1 MPPGVFEVLA
11 RERVPM
17 ERAVCEC
24 AAGTGGAY
32 CAQFFADETVCL
44 KYAHE
49 NGCPWDESACA
60 EAASWC
66 QLECLKYLHENGC
79 PWNEWTCEQAA
90 QAGDV
95 WCLEYAHENGCPWDE
110 RTCEEAAKAGD
121 VECLQYAH
129 ESGCPIDVAKCI
141 TLSHGRDVRA
151 YLESLSKCPY
161 ETAMAALD
169 EVKDGMPDGN
179 YKTIADALMHAHRA
193 KRAHE

>member
-1 MPPGVFEVLA
+1 MRNPSTPRDATF
-11 RERVPM
+11 RRTM
-17 ERAVCEC
+17 TEC
-24 AAGTGGAY
+24 SKAASEGNLQELKRLHESGFSWDANTCVEAAKGGHL
-32 CAQFFADETVCL
+32 ECL

-49 NGCPWDESACA
+49 KGCPWGRLRDPSDPGEA
-60 EAASWC
+60 EA
-66 QLECLKYLHENGC
+66 EF
-79 PWNEWTCEQAA
+79 
-90 QAGDV
+90 
-95 WCLEYAHENGCPWDE
+95 
-110 RTCEEAAKAGD
+110 TCEEAAKAGD